1 MAQVSKY
8 NGVEAAVKSAEI
20 VNVKHIPGNG
30 TGNGKVGPGQGRV
43 KGSINKVGLEARNF
57 ALQFVRSITYRRS
70 LVRRI
75 RNDTLPAAV
84 ECMLHHYAY
93 GKPKEQHEH
102 RFPDGVPDL
111 TMMSTLDLA
120 IKAEELAAQAHEAA
134 ERETVTVDAAPDGEE
149 AN

>member
-8 NGVEAAVKSAEI
+8 NGVEEAVKRAEI
-20 VNVKHIPGNG
+20 VNVKTIPGNG
-30 TGNGKVGPGQGRV
+30 GPKYPGRA

-134 ERETVTVDAAPDGEE
+134 ERESTTVDAAPDGEE
-149 AN
+149 PN